1 MNLTFS
7 FSSRLMAKASCSWSS
22 SSPLVCG
29 RALSNLGP
37 DEGRKRRLGG
47 RKEKCLIQLLALD
60 EKGQTP
66 PLNVK
71 QAPKSLLFHARAG
84 IASLCLFD
92 SAGETMGC
100 LCGAGEQRRGDGAY
114 IIITPP
120 DRFYL
125 QFIHLWHVL
134 DSQMRRQS
142 LISVFQFFF
151 MFDVYISFICYY

>member
-1 MNLTFS
+1 MCVCVCEPHL
-7 FSSRLMAKASCSWSS
+7 
-22 SSPLVCG
+22 LVLLSAHGQGQLQLEFLLSACLRPG
-29 RALSNLGP
+29 ALQIWGQM
-37 DEGRKRRLGG
+37 RGG
-47 RKEKCLIQLLALD
+47 RGGWEEEKRKCLIQLLALD
-60 EKGQTP
+60 EKGQAP

-125 QFIHLWHVL
+125 AVHPSVACSGLSNEKTKSHL
-134 DSQMRRQS
+134 S
-142 LISVFQFFF
+142 ISVFFH
-151 MFDVYISFICYY
+151 V